1 MARTLSAS
9 AQAPRPAS
17 NKHTDIAA
25 LKAIAQAA
33 IDVELFTIPLYMTS
47 LYSIEGMHQINSAGN
62 ELYLGRLWPGAKSS
76 AAPANANETAF
87 NIVFSVFIQEML
99 HLQMAANMA
108 SVVGAKPAF
117 TSAALQDQ
125 RHGWTCYGPD
135 KTIIPN
141 IIDLKDTVNEDL
153 AVNTGPLDAER
164 IRLFLA
170 IEQPEADAK
179 AAIKHDKLPD
189 YFPKAPFADWKPG
202 VPLPMFGTIGW
213 MYQCY
218 YDYLSLRYDDGSTL
232 WQTVWAQASK
242 NNPVQND
249 MFNSVS
255 GGHPMREFMGFNT
268 VIALSYPD
276 IAYQQMVSMMDAITD
291 QGEGSVIKREPA
303 LLAKVKPRYVSDK
316 EALESDYPS
325 FDDKGALAPSSD
337 AAARFGPDHQDHYER
352 FQQVQALID
361 AGEITTWA
369 GNAKI
374 GHWQA
379 ADLKTPAYDQNPYNN
394 VLPSADDIAG
404 AMNRLAAAPD
414 SHTLLS
420 QAVIGAIAG
429 VTTVLDTY
437 WSPPAGSVLF
447 PYPSMVGSGDRMAI
461 AWAVTGLSP
470 DLSLGIDPPAA
481 GLKHSCQ
488 GLDFDTRGGNDCARV
503 SIFHTCKGSNNCH
516 AQGGCGFV
524 QVTTGGGNCSNS
536 GGAKSPASAPA
547 GNCGT
552 VLATRKFGGT
562 CGWPPPPPST
572 FYSAPSDNKC
582 STLGGCAVP
591 MSASQ
596 LYPSEGMMQIFDF
609 ETDSS
614 TGAITSDP
622 ICRMRYNVGDLVHNV
637 AYKAFAE
644 VMEYRQTPAKP
655 NPAPSDL
662 RLAFPPS
669 T

>member
-9 AQAPRPAS
+9 AQAPRPVS
-17 NKHTDIAA
+17 NKYTDLAA

-47 LYSIEGMHQINSAGN
+47 LYSIQGMHEINGAGN
-62 ELYLGRLWPGAKSS
+62 ALYLGRLWPGPKT
-76 AAPANANETAF
+76 AATPANANESAF

-108 SVVGAKPAF
+108 NVVGTAPDF
-117 TSAALQDQ
+117 TSAALQDK

-135 KTIIPN
+135 KSVIPN

-153 AVNTGPLDAER
+153 AVNTGPLDSER

-189 YFPKAPFADWKPG
+189 YFPKAPFANWKPG
-202 VPLPMFGTIGW
+202 EPLPMFGTIGW

-218 YDYLSLRYDDGSTL
+218 YDYLSLRYDDGSSL
-232 WQTVWAQASK
+232 WDIVWQRASA
-242 NNPVQND
+242 NDPVQND
-249 MFNSVS
+249 MFNSAS

-268 VIALSYPD
+268 IIALTYSD
-276 IAYQQMVSMMDAITD
+276 IAYQQMVAMMDAITD
-291 QGEGSVIKREPA
+291 QGEGSILKKDQA
-303 LLAKVKPRYVSDK
+303 TLLAVEPRYVSDK
-316 EALESDYPS
+316 DALESDYPS
-325 FDDKGALAPSSD
+325 YDDKGALAPSSD
-337 AAARFGPDHQDHYER
+337 AAARFGNDHQDHYER
-352 FQQVQALID
+352 FQEVQALIA
-361 AGEITTWA
+361 AGSITTWA
-369 GNAKI
+369 NNPKI

-379 ADLKTPAYDQNPYNN
+379 GDLKTPAYDQNQYNQ

-404 AMNRLAAAPD
+404 ALNRLAGEAD

-429 VTTVLDTY
+429 VTTVLNDY
-437 WSPPAGSVLF
+437 WSPPPGTTVLF
-447 PYPSMVGSGDRMAI
+447 PYPSMAGSGDRMAI

-470 DLSLGIDPPAA
+470 DLALGIDPPAP

-488 GLDFDTRGGNDCARV
+488 GLDFATQGGNDCAQV
-503 SIFHTCKGSNNCH
+503 SLFHTCKGSNNCH

-536 GGAKSPASAPA
+536 GAKSPAPA
-547 GNCGT
+547 GDGT
-552 VLATRKFGGT
+552 VLSARKFGGG

-582 STLGGCAVP
+582 ASLGGCAVP
-591 MSASQ
+591 ISASQ
-596 LYPSEGMMQIFDF
+596 LYPTEGVMQIFDF
-609 ETDSS
+609 ETD
-614 TGAITSDP
+614 TTTQDITSDP
-622 ICRMRYNVGDLVHNV
+622 ICRMRYNVGDLVHDV
-637 AYKAFAE
+637 AYQAFAE
-644 VMEYRQTPAKP
+644 VMNYRQTPPKD
-655 NPAPSDL
+655 NPPPSDL